1 MSNLPIFSH
10 PSFGT
15 VRIVERND
23 EPWFVAKDVAKAL
36 GYASTNM
43 TTIFQAVPE
52 EWKGSNPITT
62 LGGEQEMLIIS
73 EQGLY
78 FFLGRSDKPVALPF
92 QKWLAGD
99 VIPSIRKHGL
109 YATSSHYERNAT
121 RPGRKR
127 RKPGRTPLH
136 GRPQRRPENPQS
148 GNWRRRRPRRKLRRR
163 NGTPRSRRSRGTGTN
178 SGASCGRQCG
188 MTKRL
193 AIGVLLL
200 CLPLFSGCSGRREV
214 AAVPLV
220 IREEVPVYL
229 TEPTPAPVLAGDTN
243 LDLVG
248 HVFDWQ
254 AALGACNADK
264 AAIRAAAGKE

>member
-1 MSNLPIFSH
+1 
-10 PSFGT
+10 
-15 VRIVERND
+15 
-23 EPWFVAKDVAKAL
+23 
-36 GYASTNM
+36 
-43 TTIFQAVPE
+43 
-52 EWKGSNPITT
+52 
-62 LGGEQEMLIIS
+62 
-73 EQGLY
+73 
-78 FFLGRSDKPVALPF
+78 
-92 QKWLAGD
+92 
-99 VIPSIRKHGL
+99 
-109 YATSSHYERNAT
+109 
-121 RPGRKR
+121 
-127 RKPGRTPLH
+127 
-136 GRPQRRPENPQS
+136 
-148 GNWRRRRPRRKLRRR
+148 
-163 NGTPRSRRSRGTGTN
+163 
-178 SGASCGRQCG
+178 

-220 IREEVPVYL
+220 IREDVPVYL

>member
-1 MSNLPIFSH
+1 
-10 PSFGT
+10 
-15 VRIVERND
+15 
-23 EPWFVAKDVAKAL
+23 
-36 GYASTNM
+36 
-43 TTIFQAVPE
+43 
-52 EWKGSNPITT
+52 
-62 LGGEQEMLIIS
+62 
-73 EQGLY
+73 
-78 FFLGRSDKPVALPF
+78 
-92 QKWLAGD
+92 
-99 VIPSIRKHGL
+99 
-109 YATSSHYERNAT
+109 
-121 RPGRKR
+121 
-127 RKPGRTPLH
+127 
-136 GRPQRRPENPQS
+136 
-148 GNWRRRRPRRKLRRR
+148 
-163 NGTPRSRRSRGTGTN
+163 
-178 SGASCGRQCG
+178 

-220 IREEVPVYL
+220 IREEVP

>member
-1 MSNLPIFSH
+1 MNQRAVLAGALCLFAIGLGVYVLTLRTERDTARTEAQEARQDAATWKAAAQS
-10 PSFGT
+10 GEAA
-15 VRIVERND
+15 VRD
-23 EPWFVAKDVAKAL
+23 LAAAKAT
-36 GYASTNM
+36 AEAAAAERDA
-43 TTIFQAVPE
+43 TIKAL
-52 EWKGSNPITT
+52 TRDRD
-62 LGGEQEMLIIS
+62 EQC
-73 EQGLY
+73 
-78 FFLGRSDKPVALPF
+78 
-92 QKWLAGD
+92 
-99 VIPSIRKHGL
+99 
-109 YATSSHYERNAT
+109 
-121 RPGRKR
+121 
-127 RKPGRTPLH
+127 
-136 GRPQRRPENPQS
+136 
-148 GNWRRRRPRRKLRRR
+148 
-163 NGTPRSRRSRGTGTN
+163 
-178 SGASCGRQCG
+178 ASCGRRCG

>member
-1 MSNLPIFSH
+1 MNRRAVLAGALCLFVIGLGVYVLTLQMERDTARTEAQEARQDAATWKAAAQS
-10 PSFGT
+10 GEAA
-15 VRIVERND
+15 VREL
-23 EPWFVAKDVAKAL
+23 AAAKAT
-36 GYASTNM
+36 AET
-43 TTIFQAVPE
+43 A
-52 EWKGSNPITT
+52 
-62 LGGEQEMLIIS
+62 
-73 EQGLY
+73 
-78 FFLGRSDKPVALPF
+78 A
-92 QKWLAGD
+92 A
-99 VIPSIRKHGL
+99 
-109 YATSSHYERNAT
+109 ERDA
-121 RPGRKR
+121 
-127 RKPGRTPLH
+127 
-136 GRPQRRPENPQS
+136 
-148 GNWRRRRPRRKLRRR
+148 
-163 NGTPRSRRSRGTGTN
+163 TN

-220 IREEVPVYL
+220 IREEVPTYL